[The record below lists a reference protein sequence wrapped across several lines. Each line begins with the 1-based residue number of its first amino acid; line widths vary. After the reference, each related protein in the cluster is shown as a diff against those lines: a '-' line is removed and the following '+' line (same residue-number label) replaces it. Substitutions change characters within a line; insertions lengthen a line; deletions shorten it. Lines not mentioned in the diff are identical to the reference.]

1 MGPSKPKQP
10 TLQNANIYDNWVSHS
25 TGHQVADN
33 PYSNTTAWRDT
44 RAEKL
49 RNQYR
54 TGNCLLR
61 NSGERERE
69 QLSGGTSAGAFDGT
83 LGPDSPETDAGAGRQ
98 PAQTS
103 SRAKPDGEYRWVSDA
118 EAKRSQMGAR
128 DIRSFMGVSKR
139 KADNKVHWTEK
150 KLKWV
155 HPVEEEL
162 KKKRQESDM
171 GRDGERDISTGRM
184 GVEGMSLPADSY
196 GSLSSSAS
204 TPVSA
209 STTASTSEPASIS
222 ASTPAS
228 SSKTNLELAK
238 PTADSTPTLSTPND
252 ENQNQTSNSNP
263 NPNPDPKS
271 ECKSTLLTGTS
282 IYVNGTTLPQISDH
296 KLKHLLVAHG
306 ANVASFMARK
316 GVTHIIVAPPG
327 TTGAGA
333 GGGLAAR
340 KLQTEISRGGWKG
353 VKVVG
358 VEWALESIKAGKRLA
373 ESKFSVLNIAPKGQR
388 SVAGFF
394 GSA

>member
-1 MGPSKPKQP
+1 MAPSKPKQL

-54 TGNCLLR
+54 TGNCLPR
-61 NSGERERE
+61 SSGERERD
-69 QLSGGTSAGAFDGT
+69 QLSCGTGTGAGAFDGT

-103 SRAKPDGEYRWVSDA
+103 SRPRPGGEYRWVSDA
-118 EAKRSQMGAR
+118 EAKRSQMGVR
-128 DIRSFMGVSKR
+128 DIRSFMGVNKR
-139 KADNKVHWTEK
+139 KADDKVHWTEK

-162 KKKRQESDM
+162 KKKRQESD
-171 GRDGERDISTGRM
+171 RDGDSDRGISTGRL
-184 GVEGMSLPADSY
+184 GVEGMSLPEDTH
-196 GSLSSSAS
+196 GSLSSYASTPASAS
-204 TPVSA
+204 TS
-209 STTASTSEPASIS
+209 ASTSES

-228 SSKTNLELAK
+228 APASSSKINLELAE
-238 PTADSTPTLSTPND
+238 PTPTLSTPKD
-252 ENQNQTSNSNP
+252 ENKNQTPNP
-263 NPNPDPKS
+263 NPNPNPGPKS

-282 IYVNGTTLPQISDH
+282 IYINGTTLPQISDH

-316 GVTHIIVAPPG
+316 GVTHIIVAAPG

-340 KLQTEISRGGWKG
+340 KLQMEISRGGWKG
-353 VKVVG
+353 VRVVG
-358 VEWALESIKAGKRLA
+358 VEWYVSPL
-373 ESKFSVLNIAPKGQR
+373 SV
-388 SVAGFF
+388 
-394 GSA
+394 

>member
-1 MGPSKPKQP
+1 MAPSKPKQL
-10 TLQNANIYDNWVSHS
+10 TLQNANIYDNSVSHS

-54 TGNCLLR
+54 TGNCLPR
-61 NSGERERE
+61 SSGERERD
-69 QLSGGTSAGAFDGT
+69 QLSCGTGTGAGAFDGT

-103 SRAKPDGEYRWVSDA
+103 SRPRPGGEYRWVSDA
-118 EAKRSQMGAR
+118 EAKRSQMGVR
-128 DIRSFMGVSKR
+128 DIRSFMGVNKR
-139 KADNKVHWTEK
+139 KADDKVHWTEK

-162 KKKRQESDM
+162 KKKRQE
-171 GRDGERDISTGRM
+171 
-184 GVEGMSLPADSY
+184 
-196 GSLSSSAS
+196 
-204 TPVSA
+204 
-209 STTASTSEPASIS
+209 
-222 ASTPAS
+222 
-228 SSKTNLELAK
+228 K
-238 PTADSTPTLSTPND
+238 PTPTLSTPKD
-252 ENQNQTSNSNP
+252 ENKNQTPNP
-263 NPNPDPKS
+263 NPNPNPGPKS

-282 IYVNGTTLPQISDH
+282 IYINGTTLPQISDH

-316 GVTHIIVAPPG
+316 GVTHIIVAAPG

-340 KLQTEISRGGWKG
+340 KLQMEISRGGWKG
-353 VKVVG
+353 VRVVG